1 MALVQKI
8 KNRIG
13 LMNTEYTIVKKFL
26 FWGTLFFLGILSVS
40 GTIAL
45 RNVLHVVLLGLLLWH
60 ISIRGERNAYP
71 LANVL
76 KTIPLALP
84 IWIAFLFLFPF
95 WAVDKSA
102 AWHSL
107 GGNWLESILT
117 WVLAFGVVVVLG
129 KKGPSLFSL
138 AMASAVP
145 VFLHLFLSLFAMGGL
160 LPIAFYQDPTLFTA
174 GQSLAELLTGG
185 KQWEW
190 HWTSLMG
197 FRGIE
202 PMHGN
207 IGYPACQAIALACGC
222 AYQAWIEENK
232 KTFWRAFFLIGM
244 CVLSAV
250 ISSSRGAV
258 YYSFLIL
265 LAALILSVLAKD
277 RTQQTQKLRTIK
289 PTLKVVSLVT
299 FLFLASALLS
309 FQLLKADPKWNSMW
323 DKIEVGLL
331 VKNPVGTLCEGL
343 SQANLDEISRRYG
356 DREAAYVEGLVSGLG
371 GDGGRALLLR
381 AGSQLVAENPQGLDG
396 SRQSFEK
403 IMLNTCGHKP
413 VFAFSHAH
421 NAWINLALS
430 IGWIGVVLFLYLFL
444 SFVREGFKS
453 LKDPASTPVSFAIIL
468 VAVFWILRGFTDAV
482 YQEHYLQM
490 QAFMLLYLSVK
501 NRLTG
506 YN

>member
-1 MALVQKI
+1 
-8 KNRIG
+8 
-13 LMNTEYTIVKKFL
+13 
-26 FWGTLFFLGILSVS
+26 
-40 GTIAL
+40 
-45 RNVLHVVLLGLLLWH
+45 
-60 ISIRGERNAYP
+60 
-71 LANVL
+71 
-76 KTIPLALP
+76 
-84 IWIAFLFLFPF
+84 
-95 WAVDKSA
+95 
-102 AWHSL
+102 
-107 GGNWLESILT
+107 
-117 WVLAFGVVVVLG
+117 
-129 KKGPSLFSL
+129 
-138 AMASAVP
+138 
-145 VFLHLFLSLFAMGGL
+145 MGGL
-160 LPIAFYQDPTLFTA
+160 LPETFFQDPTLNSAAHSIADLFTGA
-174 GQSLAELLTGG
+174 QP
-185 KQWEW
+185 WDW

-222 AYQAWIEENK
+222 VYQARIEENK
-232 KTFWRAFFLIGM
+232 SAFWSAVFLIGM

-265 LAALILSVLAKD
+265 IAALILSVLAKD
-277 RTQQTQKLRTIK
+277 KTQQAKKLRTNK
-289 PTLKVVSLVT
+289 PTLKVVSLLT
-299 FLFLASALLS
+299 FLFLAAALMS
-309 FQLLKADPKWNSMW
+309 FQILKADPKWNSMW

-343 SQANLDEISRRYG
+343 SQQNLDEIRRRYD
-356 DREAAYVEGLVSGLG
+356 DRDAAYVEDLVSGLG

-381 AGSQLVAENPQGLDG
+381 AGSHLVTENPKGLDG

-430 IGWIGVVLFLYLFL
+430 IGWIGAVLFLYLFL

-453 LKDPASTPVSFAIIL
+453 LKDPASTPVSFVVIL
-468 VAVFWILRGFTDAV
+468 LAVFWILRGFSDAV

-490 QAFMLLYLSVK
+490 QAFVMLYLSLK
-501 NRLTG
+501 LKLKL
-506 YN
+506 

>member
-1 MALVQKI
+1 MAQKI

-13 LMNTEYTIVKKFL
+13 LMNTEYTTSKKL
-26 FWGTLFFLGILSVS
+26 LYWGTLFFLGILSVS

-45 RNVLHVVLLGLLLWH
+45 RNMLHVVLLGLLLWH
-60 ISIRGERNAYP
+60 ISMRGERNAYP
-71 LANVL
+71 LANVF

-117 WVLAFGVVVVLG
+117 WVLAFGVVVVVG

-160 LPIAFYQDPTLFTA
+160 LPETFFQDPTLNSAAQSIADLFTGA
-174 GQSLAELLTGG
+174 QS
-185 KQWEW
+185 WDW

-222 AYQAWIEENK
+222 VYQGWITK
-232 KTFWRAFFLIGM
+232 DKSAFWKAIFLIGM

-250 ISSSRGAV
+250 MSSSRGAV
-258 YYSFLIL
+258 YYSFLL
-265 LAALILSVLAKD
+265 LLGALVLSILAKD
-277 RTQQTQKLRTIK
+277 KTQQAKKLRTIK
-289 PTLKVVSLVT
+289 PTLKVISLVT
-299 FLFLASALLS
+299 FLFLATALMS
-309 FQLLKADPKWNSMW
+309 FQILKADPKWNSMW

-343 SQANLDEISRRYG
+343 SRQNLDEISRRYD
-356 DREAAYVEGLVSGLG
+356 DRDAAYVEGLVSGLG

-403 IMLNTCGHKP
+403 IMLKTCGHKP

-421 NAWINLALS
+421 NAWIDLALS
-430 IGWIGVVLFLYLFL
+430 IGWIGAALFLYLFL

-453 LKDPASTPVSFAIIL
+453 LKDPASTPVSSALIL
-468 VAVFWILRGFTDAV
+468 VAVFWIFRGFADAV

-490 QAFMLLYLSVK
+490 QAFVLLYLVLSIKASINV
-501 NRLTG
+501 RR
-506 YN
+506 